1 MLSTTGRQPAG
12 PVYGAQAFDV
22 QKVTVDNVR
31 SVLVHEPSISF
42 QSELL
47 VSLYGVKFPT
57 VSFGRAHRVRKR
69 EAGMDAIDVKFMTP
83 KELSLEVKTLF
94 VFVTEEEGLAKAHGD
109 ALLQGVKGSPFQ
121 FYIDARGLLGE
132 PHCPDNICKCQVV
145 EVNVGIFRV
154 SFTPQEFS
162 TCGPCGTAGS
172 QEYPRV
178 SVPSAR
184 FQSDQ
189 SPCHRPMRI
198 AGGQSEQTGASGR
211 RREEDQFR
219 HSGRR
224 AGRLVGGGQR
234 LFRLCGVYERGVRK
248 WLSFTPPQVG
258 EYVAKLLWNRVLFL
272 IAPHVV
278 GITRS
283 NDLPSKSR
291 ASSISSTGSVTK
303 TPRWC

>member
-1 MLSTTGRQPAG
+1 MA
-12 PVYGAQAFDV
+12 
-22 QKVTVDNVR
+22 
-31 SVLVHEPSISF
+31 
-42 QSELL
+42 
-47 VSLYGVKFPT
+47 
-57 VSFGRAHRVRKR
+57 
-69 EAGMDAIDVKFMTP
+69 AIDVKFVTP

-94 VFVTEEEGLAKAHGD
+94 VFVTEGEGLAKAHGD

-303 TPRWC
+303 SPRWC